1 MNISSSFTNRHHHQD
16 QIEEKEVETGLL
28 RQSKSRRLERFLK
41 GPIPIREIAAAARL
55 PGKAL
60 ALLLAIHHQSD
71 LTGKVTVTL
80 PASLLTNLGISKD
93 TKGRGL
99 KLLER
104 AGLVSVIRSKGR
116 AARIQLR
123 NANQGG
129 TKWAAS

>member
-1 MNISSSFTNRHHHQD
+1 MNILSSFTDRLHHQE
-16 QIEEKEVETGLL
+16 QVEEAEVETSLV

-60 ALLLAIHHQSD
+60 ALLLAINHQTD

-80 PASLLTNLGISKD
+80 PASLLANLGISRDAKA
-93 TKGRGL
+93 RGL

-104 AGLVSVIRSKGR
+104 VGLVSVVRSKGR
-116 AARIQLR
+116 AARIQLHKP
-123 NANQGG
+123 NQGG
-129 TKWAAS
+129 NKWAVS